1 MRRRARQRGFTLIE
15 ILVAGS
21 VASVGFLG
29 LAALHATALR
39 VTASGRNMTAA
50 TMLATQQIE
59 SMRRTPTEAL
69 ASISGQTVN
78 AGAQTFTRT
87 VTVANAPPG
96 GAKQVTVDVNWSDQL
111 GSQIVH
117 LVTVIGPS

>member
-1 MRRRARQRGFTLIE
+1 MRRRRGERGFTLIE

-21 VASVGFLG
+21 VASIGFLG

-39 VTASGRNMTAA
+39 VTAAGRNITAA

-59 SMRRTPTEAL
+59 SMRRAPS
-69 ASISGQTVN
+69 ASLVDVPAQTVT
-78 AGAQTFTRT
+78 AGAQSFTRAT
-87 VTVANAPPG
+87 TVAAAG

-111 GSQIVH
+111 GSQVVH